1 MFREKPFWYKWASTY
16 LFHLLL
22 SYAGLYFL
30 LFIAKKII
38 FSFKK
43 TWLNTDPG
51 YSILHTI
58 DDYRFT
64 IFCMLSFLIAIFW
77 AIYHFRV
84 FGKAVEE
91 TMHAI
96 SGIYTESDK
105 NITLPK
111 VFHDMEN
118 QLNEVRIKAK
128 ADKQAAQEATKR
140 KNDLI
145 MYMAHDLK
153 TPLTSVIGYLS
164 LVCNEPSIPT
174 EVKEKY
180 MGIALKKSL
189 RLEDLIN
196 EFFDITRFNFSH
208 MVLEKS
214 TVNLS
219 MMLQQ
224 IVSEFATEFDRK
236 GLSACCEV
244 EPDLMVVCDVGKME
258 RVFDNLLKNIV
269 NYSYAGTEIRICLK
283 RSMGN
288 QVELVTENRGKTIAP
303 EMLEHIFDQFFR
315 LDTSRSTKTGGSG
328 LGLAVAKEIITRHD
342 GSISCESKDETIRFK
357 IMLPGLIQA

>member
-16 LFHLLL
+16 LFHILLT
-22 SYAGLYFL
+22 YIGLYIAMFL
-30 LFIAKKII
+30 MKKFIFLFKP
-38 FSFKK
+38 
-43 TWLNTDPG
+43 TWLINDPG
-51 YSILHTI
+51 YSVLNWI
-58 DDYRFT
+58 DDTRFE
-64 IFCMLSFLIAIFW
+64 LFLIFSIFIAAFW
-77 AIYHFRV
+77 AIYHFRK
-84 FGKAVEE
+84 FGKAIDE
-91 TMHAI
+91 TMQAI
-96 SGIYTESDK
+96 AGIYDEPDK
-105 NITLPK
+105 KILLPK
-111 VFHDMEN
+111 SFHEMEV

-128 ADKQAAQEATKR
+128 ADQQAAQEATKR

-164 LVCNEPSIPT
+164 LVCNEPTIPM

-219 MMLQQ
+219 VMLQQ
-224 IVSEFATEFDRK
+224 IISEFGTEFDRK
-236 GLSACCEV
+236 GLAACCEI

-269 NYSYAGTEIRICLK
+269 NYSYAGTKIRIWLK
-283 RSMGN
+283 GMGEN
-288 QVELVTENRGKTIAP
+288 QIELVTENRGKTIAP

-342 GSISCESKDETIRFK
+342 GTISCESKDETIRFSIK
-357 IMLPGLIQA
+357 LPGASKA